1 MRLDVLN
8 TSTQLLSLKFIYLK
22 QQYSTN
28 IFMTLNLLSDAK
40 LLSQPAKNYNDN
52 LNYFKTNVCRL

>member
-1 MRLDVLN
+1 MMRLDVLN
-8 TSTQLLSLKFIYLK
+8 TSTRLLSLKFIYLK

-40 LLSQPAKNYNDN
+40 IFPKPAKNYNDK
-52 LNYFKTNVCRL
+52 LN